1 MVSQQDFCR
10 GNMAKIEIR
19 LCGYAGMACAHGRM
33 SFEAVENQIQD
44 GGGSD
49 TFSEVFVIKRN
60 RKNVNRPGADDG
72 KKQKKLFSGALAYLG
87 ITTGMLAAAPA
98 VSAQETQAE
107 ANLAAV
113 GAAKAVSDYARENIA
128 APIAISAAVS
138 NYEGMKRLAPVGGTA
153 VAADLVDAEQQAR
166 QLEAQEAEK
175 EAARLAAEAAEEAA
189 RNEREEASRFYNVAI
204 AQVRTFVNVRSEPSI
219 ADNVIGKIYNEQGG
233 SIIEVIEN
241 EEGIWYRIKSGS
253 MEGYVVARYFVTGT
267 AAEVVGQ
274 DAGYM
279 VGKVNTEKLNV
290 RSDAT
295 VESDIVTQVDELD
308 TIQVIEEGEEFTKI
322 SDGENV
328 GYVKNDYIDVEV
340 EIAPGITLA
349 EERWIEEEAARVQ
362 SERKQALRKAKSEAE
377 AAAALARID
386 AEHEAAAAENKVREA
401 QQAAEE
407 AAYIAE
413 EAARLEE
420 EARLQR
426 ERAEEELRAQEQA
439 AQEAAE
445 EEARKQREAAA
456 AEAAAEETR
465 RLKEAEALQ
474 AAEEARHQAEEAE
487 EARRQEEA
495 AAEEAR
501 RLAEEAEEAR
511 RAAEEQAEI
520 ERRNAERAARLQ
532 EEAEAAMRAA
542 EEEAQRQQRLEEQ
555 ARQEAEEE
563 EARRIAAEEARIRA
577 EEEAKQKAKAEA
589 RKRAE
594 EEARRR
600 AEEEAEA
607 RRAAEK
613 EAAKKEEKSS
623 GSSRS
628 YSDTDELR
636 EAIAD
641 YAQTFVGNLPYV
653 WGGTSLKSG
662 ADCSGF
668 VQSIFKKFGVSLPRS
683 SDEQGRTGR
692 KIKASQLQPGDLV
705 HYDGHIA
712 IYIGNGNVCH
722 ASSKKT
728 GVKISKYN
736 YRTVCCCRNVLD

>member
-420 EARLQR
+420 EARLQEAFAKAMDAVVR
-426 ERAEEELRAQEQA
+426 CDRVIDTDFPIGSANRRIEL
-439 AQEAAE
+439 
-445 EEARKQREAAA
+445 
-456 AEAAAEETR
+456 
-465 RLKEAEALQ
+465 LLQ
-474 AAEEARHQAEEAE
+474 AAEEARRQAEEAE

-607 RRAAEK
+607 RRAAEE